1 MNYTIRPYT
10 AGDLT
15 GVLSVWE
22 NASKVAHPFLTEEFL
37 ETERQNIPQIYLP
50 MADTWVAER
59 NGRVIGFIS
68 LLGNEVGAIF
78 VEPEY
83 HGVGVGT
90 ALMNKAQAL
99 HGDLE
104 VEVFAANA
112 IGRQF
117 YGRYGFELLHE
128 TMHEETGN
136 KLLRLKFTRL
146 PRQKNRHK

>member
-1 MNYTIRPYT
+1 M
-10 AGDLT
+10 
-15 GVLSVWE
+15 
-22 NASKVAHPFLTEEFL
+22 
-37 ETERQNIPQIYLP
+37 
-50 MADTWVAER
+50 
-59 NGRVIGFIS
+59 
-68 LLGNEVGAIF
+68 GAIF